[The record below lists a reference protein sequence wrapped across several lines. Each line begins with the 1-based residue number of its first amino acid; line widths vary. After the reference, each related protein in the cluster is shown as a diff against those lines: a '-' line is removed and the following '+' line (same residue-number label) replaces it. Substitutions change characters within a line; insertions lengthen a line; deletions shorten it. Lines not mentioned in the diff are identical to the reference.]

1 MSREPR
7 GRIPSS
13 ERRSGKPGRAGKASG
28 DAEPM
33 MAIVHGVLPPREVLL
48 RFIAEHPQ
56 QASKRELAKAF
67 GLKGESRVALK
78 TLLRELEEEGMV
90 QKSRKSLIRPG
101 ALPPIAVLDITTRD
115 KDGELIG
122 RPAEW
127 ADENG
132 VAPAVMIKQ
141 SSSPAGRNGKGKAPV
156 AGMGD
161 RILAKIFPAVDRGGP
176 AYTARIIRV
185 IDKRQA
191 ATMGVF
197 RETPGGG
204 GRLMPI
210 ERRGEEMVIDP
221 DYTGDAKDG
230 DLVEVEVARLGR
242 FGLPRAKVLSV
253 VGSVASEKAISMIA
267 IHAHGIPHV
276 FPPAVIAEAD
286 SAKPATMS
294 HREDWRSLPLITIDP
309 ADAKDHDD
317 AVYAE
322 MDPSPDN
329 PDGVIVTVA
338 IADVSWYVRANSPL
352 DREALKRGNSVYFPD
367 RVVPMLPE
375 RISNDLCSL
384 KEGVDRPALAVRMIF
399 SREGRKAGHTFH
411 RVMMK
416 SAAKLSYQ
424 QAQAAIDGQPDDKTG
439 PMLGPILKP
448 LWHAYEILKKGRD
461 RRQPLELDMPERKIL
476 LKPDGTVDS
485 VIVPPR
491 LDAHKLIEEMM
502 IQANV
507 AAAETLEKRKQALI
521 YRIHDGP
528 TLAKQEVLREFLA
541 TLGISLAKGGNVRAN
556 SFNGILAKAEGTP
569 HQTMVNEM
577 VLRSQSQAIYSPDNI
592 GHFGLNLMK
601 YAHFTSPIRRY
612 ADLIVHRA
620 LVGSLGLG
628 EGGITPDEEASLDDI
643 AAEISTFERRAMAAE
658 RETVDRLIAHHLAG
672 RVGAEFEARVGGVT
686 KSGLFVTLPDYG
698 ADGFVPISTLGT
710 DYFIYDEAHQALTGE
725 KTGLGYR
732 LGDDVTVRLAEAVP
746 LAGALRFEMLSEGR
760 PMPTAVRSF
769 HKATRRNKNQA
780 RKAPGTRPPRGRR

>member
-1 MSREPR
+1 
-7 GRIPSS
+7 
-13 ERRSGKPGRAGKASG
+13 
-28 DAEPM
+28 

-48 RFIAEHPQ
+48 RFIADHPQ

-67 GLKGESRVALK
+67 GLKGESRVELK
-78 TLLRELEEEGMV
+78 NLLRELEEEGMV

-122 RPAEW
+122 RPTEW
-127 ADENG
+127 PEENG

-176 AYTARIIRV
+176 AYSARIIRV
-185 IDKRQA
+185 IDKRLA

-221 DYTGDAKDG
+221 DYIGDAKDG

-276 FPPAVIAEAD
+276 FPAAAIGEAD
-286 SAKPATMS
+286 AAKPATMS

-317 AVYAE
+317 AVCAE
-322 MDPSPDN
+322 LDPSPDN
-329 PDGVIVTVA
+329 PGGVIVTVA
-338 IADVSWYVRANSPL
+338 IADVSWYVRPGSAL

-399 SREGRKAGHTFH
+399 SKEGRKAGHTFH
-411 RVMMK
+411 RIMMK

-424 QAQAAIDGQPDDKTG
+424 QAQAAIDGKPDDKTG
-439 PMLGPILKP
+439 PMLEPILKP
-448 LWHAYEILKKGRD
+448 LWHAYEVMKRGRD

-476 LKPDGTVDS
+476 LKPDGTVDR
-485 VIVPPR
+485 VFVPPR

-507 AAAETLEKRKQALI
+507 AAAETLEKKRQVLI

-541 TLGISLAKGGNVRAN
+541 TLGISLVKGGNVRAN
-556 SFNGILAKAEGTP
+556 SFNGILAKAEGTA

-620 LVGSLGLG
+620 LVGSLGFG
-628 EGGITPDEEASLDDI
+628 EGGITPDEEATLDDI

-658 RETVDRLIAHHLAG
+658 RETVDRLIAHHLVG
-672 RVGAEFEARVGGVT
+672 RIGEEFEARVGGVT

-698 ADGFVPISTLGT
+698 ADGFIPISTLGS

-725 KTGLGYR
+725 KTGLGFR
-732 LGDDVTVRLAEAVP
+732 LGDSVTVRLAEAIP
-746 LAGALRFEMLSEGR
+746 LAGALRFEMLSDGR
-760 PMPTAVRSF
+760 AMPTAVRSF
-769 HKATRRNKNQA
+769 HKATRRNKTPA

>member
-1 MSREPR
+1 MT
-7 GRIPSS
+7 
-13 ERRSGKPGRAGKASG
+13 KKSG

-33 MAIVHGVLPPREVLL
+33 AAIIHGALPPREVLL
-48 RFIAEHPQ
+48 RFIADHPQ

-67 GLKGESRVALK
+67 GLKGESRVELK
-78 TLLRELEEEGMV
+78 NLLRELEQDGMV

-115 KDGELIG
+115 KDGSLIG
-122 RPAEW
+122 RPTEW
-127 ADENG
+127 PEENG

-161 RILAKIFPAVDRGGP
+161 RILAKIFSAVDRGGP
-176 AYTARIIRV
+176 AYTARIIKV
-185 IDKRQA
+185 IDKRQSA
-191 ATMGVF
+191 SMGVF

-221 DYTGDAKDG
+221 EYTGEAKDG

-267 IHAHGIPHV
+267 IYAHGIPHV

-286 SAKPATMS
+286 AAKPATMS

-338 IADVSWYVRANSPL
+338 IADVSWYVRPNSPL

-399 SREGRKAGHTFH
+399 SKEGRKAGHTFH
-411 RVMMK
+411 RIMMK

-439 PMLGPILKP
+439 PMLEPILKP
-448 LWHAYEILKKGRD
+448 LWHAYKIMQRGRE
-461 RRQPLELDMPERKIL
+461 RRQPLELDMPERKIQ
-476 LKPDGTVDS
+476 LKPDGTVDR

-507 AAAETLEKRKQALI
+507 AAAETLEKKKQALI

-528 TLAKQEVLREFLA
+528 SLAKQEVLREFLA
-541 TLGISLAKGGNVRAN
+541 TLDITLAKGGNVRAN
-556 SFNGILAKAEGTP
+556 SFNGILAKAEGTA

-620 LVGSLGLG
+620 LVGSLGFG
-628 EGGITPDEEASLDDI
+628 EGGITPDEEAALDDI

-672 RVGAEFEARVGGVT
+672 RVGEEFEARVGGVT

-698 ADGFVPISTLGT
+698 ADGFIPISTLGS

-725 KTGLGYR
+725 KTGLGFR
-732 LGDDVTVRLAEAVP
+732 LGDSVTVRLVEAIP
-746 LAGALRFEMLSEGR
+746 LAGALRFEMLSDGR
-760 PMPTAVRSF
+760 AMPTAVRSF
-769 HKATRRNKNQA
+769 HKATRRNKSPA

>member
-1 MSREPR
+1 VTRIPREHSKGPGKRPDKTGRPGKAAASEPTAIQHGALPSREV
-7 GRIPSS
+7 I
-13 ERRSGKPGRAGKASG
+13 
-28 DAEPM
+28 
-33 MAIVHGVLPPREVLL
+33 L
-48 RFIAEHPQ
+48 RFIADHPQ
-56 QASKRELAKAF
+56 KASKRELAKAF
-67 GLKGESRVALK
+67 GLKGDSRVELK
-78 TLLRELEEEGMV
+78 QLLRDLEQEGML
-90 QKSRKSLIRPG
+90 QKTRKSLIRPG
-101 ALPPIAVLDITTRD
+101 ALPPVTVLDITTRD

-127 ADENG
+127 PDEMG
-132 VAPAVMIKQ
+132 VAPAVAIRQ

-161 RILAKIFPAVDRGGP
+161 RILAKIFPATDRGGP
-176 AYTARIIRV
+176 AYTARIIKV
-185 IDKRQA
+185 LDKRRGA
-191 ATMGVF
+191 LLGVF
-197 RETPGGG
+197 KDTPGGG
-204 GRLMPI
+204 GRLLPI

-221 DYTGDAKDG
+221 DYKGGAKDG
-230 DLVEVEVARLGR
+230 DLVEVEIARLGS
-242 FGLPRAKVLSV
+242 FGLPRAKVLSI
-253 VGSVASEKAISMIA
+253 VGSVSSEKAISMIA
-267 IHAHGIPHV
+267 IHAHGIPYI
-276 FPPAVIAEAD
+276 FPPAVVAEAD
-286 SAKPATMS
+286 DAKPATMS
-294 HREDWRSLPLITIDP
+294 HREDWRSVPLITIDP

-322 MDPSPDN
+322 LDPSPDN

-338 IADVSWYVRANSPL
+338 IADVSYYVRPNSPL

-384 KEGVDRPALAVRMIF
+384 RQGQDRPALAVRMTF
-399 SREGRKAGHTFH
+399 SKEGRKAGHTFH

-424 QAQAAIDGQPDDKTG
+424 QAQAAIDGNADDKAG
-439 PMLGPILKP
+439 PLLEPILKP
-448 LWHAYEILKKGRD
+448 LWHAYEVMKRGRE
-461 RRQPLELDMPERKIL
+461 RRQPLELDMPERKIQ
-476 LKPDGTVDS
+476 LKPDGTVDR
-485 VIVPPR
+485 VVVPPR

-507 AAAETLEKRKQALI
+507 AAAETLEKKKQPLI

-528 TLAKQEVLREFLA
+528 SLSKQEILREFLA
-541 TLGISLAKGGNVRAN
+541 TLDITLAKGGNMRAN
-556 SFNGILAKAEGTP
+556 NFNGILAKAEGTP

-577 VLRSQSQAIYSPDNI
+577 VLRSQSQAVYSPENI

-620 LVGSLGLG
+620 LVGSLGFG
-628 EGGITPDEEASLDDI
+628 EGGITPDEEAALDDI

-672 RVGAEFEARVGGVT
+672 RIGEEFDGRVGGVT
-686 KSGLFVTLPDYG
+686 KSGLFVALPDYG
-698 ADGFVPISTLGT
+698 ADGFIPISTLGM
-710 DYFIYDEAHQALTGE
+710 DYFIYDEAHQALSGE

-732 LGDDVTVRLAEAVP
+732 LGDSVRVKLVEAIP
-746 LAGALRFEMLSEGR
+746 LAGALRFEMVSEGR
-760 PMPTAVRSF
+760 KMPTATRSF
-769 HKATRRNKNQA
+769 HKGGRRDANRA
-780 RKAPGTRPPRGRR
+780 RKMAGTRPPRGRR